1 MASENEGVLFLP
13 YADTVDLLNAG
24 EALRIAEDVYRMQ
37 NVGAVTASSP
47 PSFRL
52 DAGAPFH
59 NHWHVKCALLTEIP
73 ITGVRL
79 YNYFDDGDRNTV
91 GQLECGRYI
100 ILADPNT
107 GTSLAIV
114 EEHWTYA
121 IRSAAATL
129 LPLKWLG
136 PKNPRIVGLVGV
148 GTMAANSLRCL
159 MELYDGIGDGIEEIR
174 CTSRR
179 PATREAF
186 AAKWSEK
193 LGIKIVP
200 MATIEEVVADADIG
214 IGCSTSDE
222 IMCREAWLKPG
233 ATYISFARREFEPEG
248 WVKLDKVVIDD
259 WEMNMKLEHF
269 RNAAETGVFTESDL
283 HGEIHQLASGQVA
296 GRESDAERILIHT
309 TGLVAHDIAMCHF
322 VYRKALEKGLGIRL
336 PFTGIGSPGPAD

>member
-1 MASENEGVLFLP
+1 MASNNEGVLFVP
-13 YADTVDLLNAG
+13 YADTVDLLTVK
-24 EALRIAEDVYRMQ
+24 EALRIVEDVYRMQ
-37 NVGAVTASSP
+37 GEGSVMASSP
-47 PSFRL
+47 PSFKL
-52 DAGAPFH
+52 DVGEPFH
-59 NHWHVKCALLTEIP
+59 NHWHVKCALLKEIP

-107 GTSLAIV
+107 GTNKAIV

-148 GTMAANSLRCL
+148 GTMATNALRCL
-159 MELYDGIGDGIEEIR
+159 MELYDGIEEIR

-179 PATREAF
+179 PETREAF

-200 MATIEEVVADADIG
+200 MDSVEDVVSGADIG
-214 IGCSTSDE
+214 IGGTTSDE
-222 IMCREAWLKPG
+222 IMCRETWLKSG
-233 ATYISFARREFEPEG
+233 ATYVSFTRREFEPEG
-248 WVKLDKVVIDD
+248 WTKLDKVVVDS
-259 WEMNMKLEHF
+259 WEMNMKMKHF
-269 RNAAETGVFTESDL
+269 RNSAESGVFTRDNL
-283 HGEIHQLASGQVA
+283 HCEIHQLILGQVP
-296 GRESDAERILIHT
+296 GRESDTERNLIHT
-309 TGLVAHDIAMCHF
+309 TGLVAHDIAMCHY
-322 VYRKALEKGLGIRL
+322 VYEKALKKGLGIRL
-336 PFTGIGSPGPAD
+336 PFTGTGKPGPTD